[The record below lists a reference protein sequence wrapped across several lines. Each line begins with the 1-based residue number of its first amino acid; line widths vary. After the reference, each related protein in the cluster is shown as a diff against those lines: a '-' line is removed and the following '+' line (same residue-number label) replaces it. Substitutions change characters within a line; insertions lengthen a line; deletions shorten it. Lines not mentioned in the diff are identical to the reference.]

1 MRVTKLART
10 LVGIASIFV
19 TTVTIEGA
27 CLIVGVHPSWRDP
40 RCSCC
45 GRVAPGYDQKPLR
58 RWVHLGPGSLRI
70 ILEYAPRRVE
80 CPRCGVRVELVPWA
94 RPDSRFTRPFEE
106 MAAYLAQTTHKTAV
120 AALLGISWSTVGN
133 IIERVVPEKLDPAR
147 LDELRH
153 IGVDEFGYL
162 NRQRYV
168 TIVVD
173 HDTGRA
179 VWAAKGRGSETLDAF
194 FDEIGEERAAKL
206 EVVTIDMAAG
216 YIKSIKN
223 KAPNAETVFDRFHV
237 QKLASDAVDEVRR
250 EQVRRCRETDPD
262 AAAAIKKSRYAL
274 LRNPWDLSRKEW
286 GKLSA
291 IQEHNA
297 PLYRAYL
304 LKESLADVFREAA
317 AEQAESEL
325 ARWLAW
331 ASRSKLAP
339 FVKAART
346 VRKYKTGILAYFRT
360 RLTNGLSEGINNKLR
375 VIARRAFG
383 FHGADALI
391 AMLFLCCGGVTLN
404 PPLPGPWCT
413 W

>member
-1 MRVTKLART
+1 MRVNKLARII
-10 LVGIASIFV
+10 VGIASIFV
-19 TTVTIEGA
+19 AAVTVEGS
-27 CLIVGVHPSWRDP
+27 LLVLGVRPTWRRP

-45 GRVAPGYDQKPLR
+45 GGVAPGYDQKPLR

-94 RPDSRFTRPFEE
+94 RPDSRFSRPFEE
-106 MAAYLAQTTHKTAV
+106 MTAFLAQTTDKTAV
-120 AALLGISWSTVGN
+120 ARLLGISWATVGN

-147 LDELRH
+147 LEELRR

-162 NRQRYV
+162 NRQRYI

-173 HDTGRA
+173 HDKGRV
-179 VWAAKGRGSETLDAF
+179 VWAAKGKGADTLDAF
-194 FDEIGEERAAKL
+194 FAEVGEKRAAKL
-206 EVVTIDMAAG
+206 EVVTLDMAAG
-216 YIKSIKN
+216 YIKSIKA

-250 EQVRRCRETDPD
+250 VQVSRCRAADPD
-262 AAAAIKKSRYAL
+262 AAAALKRSRYAL
-274 LRNPWDLSRKEW
+274 LKNPWDLSAKQW
-286 GKLSA
+286 DKLAA
-291 IQEHNA
+291 IQRHNA

-304 LKESLADVFREAA
+304 LKEALADVFREATVATA
-317 AEQAESEL
+317 ATEL
-325 ARWLAW
+325 GRWIAW
-331 ASRSKLAP
+331 AARSRLQP
-339 FVKAART
+339 FVRVAKT
-346 VRKYKTGILAYFRT
+346 VRRHRRGILAYFRT
-360 RLTNGLSEGINNKLR
+360 RLTNGLAEGINNKLR

-383 FHGADALI
+383 FHGAEALI
-391 AMLFLCCGGVTLN
+391 AMLFLCCGGVTLA